1 MMSFI
6 KSALTKTCQIAA
18 LSNGFTSKL
27 VIGHN
32 AFSPIQRLAPFAT
45 SSSLENAQLALPKK
59 PLTAFFLFR
68 NDVYEKTKKENPGA
82 SVAEIG
88 AMLGLKWSELDD
100 GKKETYRTRSTNA
113 REEYKAKMATIA
125 ADPKFSL
132 QLDQAKLAKTKKM
145 ADKAYKKALRE
156 KRALVADL
164 GKPKKKVPSA
174 YTAFYTEKFPRLHKV
189 GDPVPAAAKAIGE
202 AWKALTPEQ
211 KQPYVDTFEKAKA
224 EHDAAVLAWKEKQ
237 NMDDVE
243 SIEAVNKKLNRKRK
257 LIKKKAEAE
266 A

>member
-1 MMSFI
+1 MSFI
-6 KSALTKTCQIAA
+6 KSALAKTCQIAS

-45 SSSLENAQLALPKK
+45 SSSLDNAQLALPKK

-68 NDVYEKTKKENPGA
+68 TDVYEKTKKENPGA

-113 REEYKAKMATIA
+113 MDEYKAKMATIA

-132 QLDQAKLAKTKKM
+132 QLDEAKLAKNKKT
-145 ADKAYKKALRE
+145 ADKAYKKAIRE
-156 KRALVADL
+156 KRALIADL
-164 GKPKKKVPSA
+164 GKPKKTVPSA
-174 YTAFYTEKFPRLHKV
+174 YTAFYKDNFSRLHKA
-189 GDPVPAAAKAIGE
+189 GNPVPATAKAISE
-202 AWKALTPEQ
+202 VWKSLTPGE

-237 NMDDVE
+237 NVDDVE
-243 SIEAVNKKLNRKRK
+243 NIEALNKKITRKRK

>member
-32 AFSPIQRLAPFAT
+32 AFSPIQRLAPLAT
-45 SSSLENAQLALPKK
+45 SSSLDNAQLALPKK
-59 PLTAFFLFR
+59 PPTAFFLFR
-68 NDVYEKTKKENPGA
+68 KDVYEKTKKENPGA
-82 SVAEIG
+82 SVSEMG
-88 AMLGLKWSELDD
+88 AMLGLKWNELDD
-100 GKKETYRTRSTNA
+100 GKKESYKTLYTNA
-113 REEYKAKMATIA
+113 MDEYKAKMATIE

-132 QLDQAKLAKTKKM
+132 QLDQAKLAKTKKT

-156 KRALVADL
+156 KRALYADL
-164 GKPKKKVPSA
+164 GKPKKTVPSA
-174 YTAFYTEKFPRLHKV
+174 YTAFYKGNFSRLHKA
-189 GDPVPAAAKAIGE
+189 GDPVPATAKAIGE

-243 SIEAVNKKLNRKRK
+243 NIEAVNKKINRKRK

>member
-1 MMSFI
+1 MY
-6 KSALTKTCQIAA
+6 TRRQ
-18 LSNGFTSKL
+18 
-27 VIGHN
+27 
-32 AFSPIQRLAPFAT
+32 
-45 SSSLENAQLALPKK
+45 
-59 PLTAFFLFR
+59 
-68 NDVYEKTKKENPGA
+68 KKENPGA
-82 SVAEIG
+82 GAAEIG

-202 AWKALTPEQ
+202 AWKALTPDQ